1 MERIYF
7 DSAATSYYRPRQVAE
22 AVVGAM
28 DAMGNSSRGTN
39 FLTDMERNRRRLR
52 QILPKA

>member
-28 DAMGNSSRGTN
+28 DAMGNSCRCQNYCRG
-39 FLTDMERNRRRLR
+39 
-52 QILPKA
+52 KAAGE